1 MIEFPAFRATRMCGV
16 LSEGPTW
23 DAARERLLWVDIQAG
38 LVHEGVLECDG
49 SITAVQRFEF
59 SGTVGAVAVSTAEAL
74 AVAAADTVLII
85 DPEGDRREFSR
96 ILPPRSGR
104 RINDASTD
112 PAGRLYLG
120 TLSLEQPSESEV
132 LVRIEDDGEVTVI
145 DDDLTLSNGIAWS
158 PSGDRMYSV
167 DSLRRTI
174 YVREYDPAT
183 GRTGRREV
191 FIDGLTG
198 IPDGICAD
206 RDGGL
211 WVAVWGA
218 GQVRRYDRDGG
229 QDAVIDVP
237 VPHVSSV
244 GFAGTDLGT
253 LVITTAQQDLT
264 AAELQRFPASGALF
278 TASVDVPGV
287 PIAPWRGSIYQEGNE
302 CDSSASATRGTSAP
316 PHSSPTARTSTSPT
330 SRPISMRR
338 SSGRAVSRRSA
349 GSSPNAMRADI

>member
-23 DAARERLLWVDIQAG
+23 DTVRARLLWVDIHGG

-49 SITAVQRFEF
+49 SITAVQDLEF
-59 SGTVGAVAVSTAEAL
+59 SSTVGSVAVSKTGAL
-74 AVAAADTVLII
+74 AVAAAETVLII
-85 DPEGDRREFSR
+85 DPEGNRRVFSR

-132 LVRIEDDGEVTVI
+132 LVRIEDDGEMTVI

-174 YVREYDPAT
+174 YVRDYDPAT

-211 WVAVWGA
+211 WVAVWGT
-218 GQVRRYDRDGG
+218 GQVRRYDRDGVH
-229 QDAVIDVP
+229 DAVIRVP
-237 VPHVSSV
+237 APHVSSV

-253 LVITTAQQDLT
+253 LVITTARQDLG
-264 AAELQRFPASGALF
+264 AAQLERYPASGALF
-278 TASVDVPGV
+278 TASVAVPGV
-287 PIAPWRGSIYQEGNE
+287 PVAPWRGPISQEGTE
-302 CDSSASATRGTSAP
+302 
-316 PHSSPTARTSTSPT
+316 
-330 SRPISMRR
+330 
-338 SSGRAVSRRSA
+338 
-349 GSSPNAMRADI
+349 